1 VLLTVMIGGRRRP
14 RLVELPDAELIG
26 LALGELEQL
35 VGARGAPRLAL
46 VRRWQP
52 GIPQPDARWPE
63 ARDAALAL
71 ERAHP
76 GLTVLGGWLRGV
88 GLPDCARA
96 GWETT

>member
-1 VLLTVMIGGRRRP
+1 
-14 RLVELPDAELIG
+14 
-26 LALGELEQL
+26 
-35 VGARGAPRLAL
+35 VGARGELRLAL

-52 GIPQPDARWPE
+52 GIPQPDASWPA

-76 GLTVLGGWLRGV
+76 GLTVLGGWLHGV

-96 GWETT
+96 GWESGRAGGVPGSSGAPRLPISGP